1 MVVLA
6 RWCIRRRNLVVFGW
20 IAMLVALGGV
30 VGAAGSA
37 FSDSSRLPA
46 SDSSTA
52 YNLLAQGGSDAAKV
66 KTGVWTWSRLLS
78 VVGTCRS
85 AVLRPCAACPSR

>member
-1 MVVLA
+1 M
-6 RWCIRRRNLVVFGW
+6 FGS
-20 IAMLVALGGV
+20 VAILPAPAVV

-52 YNLLAQGGSDAAKV
+52 YNLLADHGSDASKKLAKAAGSDQLDV
-66 KTGVWTWSRLLS
+66 KVGGAAFIARSR
-78 VVGTCRS
+78 
-85 AVLRPCAACPSR
+85 AAT